1 MSRAF
6 VKENDMEDTADLPER
21 PPCPSPNYLTPQGFR
36 KLHAELTDMRAQ
48 REALLQ
54 VKDTDMAA
62 ESQLHR
68 IERDLRYLEQCA
80 QNAVMVESAGQARPD
95 VRFGASVKVIDE
107 DGETHVFT
115 IVGEQESCAPKGWI
129 SWISPLA
136 KSLLG
141 HAVGD
146 VVIWER
152 PAGNVELEIQD
163 VSYPEIS

>member
-6 VKENDMEDTADLPER
+6 VKENDMEDTAETPER
-21 PPCPSPNYLTPQGFR
+21 PACPSPNYLTPRGFK
-36 KLHAELTDMRAQ
+36 KLHEELADMRTQ
-48 REALLQ
+48 REALLLT
-54 VKDTDMAA
+54 KDADLAA
-62 ESQLHR
+62 ESQLR
-68 IERDLRYLEQCA
+68 QVERDLRYLEQCV

-95 VRFGASVKVIDE
+95 IRFGASVTVIDE
-107 DGETHVFT
+107 QGDSHEFT

-141 HAVGD
+141 HTVGD

-152 PAGNVELEIQD
+152 PAGNVELEIKD
-163 VSYPEIS
+163 VSYPEVS

>member
-6 VKENDMEDTADLPER
+6 VKENDMEDAAETPER
-21 PPCPSPNYLTPQGFR
+21 PPCPSPNYLTPHGFK
-36 KLHAELTDMRAQ
+36 KLHEELTEMREQ
-48 REALLQ
+48 RETLLQ
-54 VKDTDMAA
+54 TKDADLAA
-62 ESQLHR
+62 ESQLR
-68 IERDLRYLEQCA
+68 QVERDLRYLEQCA

-95 VRFGASVKVIDE
+95 IRFGASVKVIDE
-107 DGETHVFT
+107 QGETHDFT

-141 HAVGD
+141 HGVGD

-152 PAGNVELEIQD
+152 PAGNVELEITD
-163 VSYPEIS
+163 VSYPEVS